1 MSFNAPFHTVVRNM
15 MSRYSA
21 PATILSQ
28 GVGVYDPTTSEYVAS
43 TTSYAVRII
52 PFDYIKKGDGVGT
65 AEGTT
70 IQTGDRQIYLEPLN
84 QTNSDLVMP
93 RLQPNKDR
101 LQVAD
106 KLYRIIALKELNPT
120 MSDSILYELYV
131 RE

>member
-1 MSFNAPFHTVVRNM
+1 MGYNDPFHRFVSTM
-15 MSRYSA
+15 MSRFSA

-28 GVGVYDPTTSEYVAS
+28 GTGSYNPDTSEYVAT
-43 TTSYAVRII
+43 TTSYTVRII
-52 PFDYIKKGDGVGT
+52 PFDYIKKGDGLGT
-65 AEGTT
+65 ATGTD